1 MLLASKPAPSLSCT
15 HHSGSVRVCECVKQ
29 QLCLSGNG
37 HNARLLLVDE
47 VKCHALLVSTTSAT
61 DTMQVLLKVGLAA
74 AAGDAN
80 ALLVLDGKIVVDND
94 VAPVNVDALRKDV
107 RRNEEVLLAPS
118 ALQQTTSNRRTHV

>member
-1 MLLASKPAPSLSCT
+1 
-15 HHSGSVRVCECVKQ
+15 
-29 QLCLSGNG
+29 
-37 HNARLLLVDE
+37 
-47 VKCHALLVSTTSAT
+47 
-61 DTMQVLLKVGLAA
+61 MQVLLKVGLAA